1 MSKKV
6 LSDLP
11 VHNVTF
17 YLLLYLEKCCHQAW
31 YFFIYSSI
39 WQNLVAIKAKLSHEN

>member
-11 VHNVTF
+11 VYKVTF
-17 YLLLYLEKCCHQAW
+17 YPLLYLEKCCHQSCHL
-31 YFFIYSSI
+31 FIYSSI